1 MVTLTLRVTPRARQN
16 KVAGKVGDTWKVS
29 VTAPPED
36 GRANDA
42 VIELL
47 ADALGI
53 KRRQI
58 EMLTGLSSRNKVVRI
73 AGITDADV
81 RVRLVP

>member
-16 KVAGKVGDTWKVS
+16 KVAGKGGDAWKVS

-58 EMLTGLSSRNKVVRI
+58 EILTGLSSRNKVVRI
-73 AGITDADV
+73 AGLTDADV